1 MLLIDAHA
9 DTLYRMATEPGSTY
23 DLSLERLLNGGV
35 NLQVLAL
42 FCGTDPAPRAVADL
56 IDRMLCAR
64 QALLKDGWVQTDDP
78 FTAVLG
84 KTSFMLSIEGCE
96 PFEKGLEAIREYR
109 QLGVRMASVTWNHEN
124 RLGTPA
130 CVNQEDGLKPFG
142 LKAVREMQRLG
153 IAVDVSHL
161 NVPGFYDVLTESDA
175 PPLASHSCCRA
186 LRDHPRNLTDRQ
198 LKDLFAQGGYVGVNF
213 YPSFLVDDGNPCDIQ
228 SVIDHIDHMHQ
239 MGGAGMVGFG
249 SDFDGIPSKPDGL
262 DNPEDFPKLMDGLK
276 RRGYG
281 EKDVQDIAGL
291 GFLRY
296 YRRISV

>member
-1 MLLIDAHA
+1 MA
-9 DTLYRMATEPGSTY
+9 DKPGISC
-23 DLSLERLLNGGV
+23 DLNLERLMNGGV
-35 NLQVLAL
+35 SLQVLAL
-42 FCGTDPAPRAVADL
+42 FCGTDPDPRAVADL

-64 QALLKDGWVQTDDP
+64 QTLLKDGWVQTDDP
-78 FTAVLG
+78 FSAVQG

-96 PFEKGLEAIREYR
+96 PFEKGLEAISEYR
-109 QLGVRMASVTWNHEN
+109 QLGVRMAAVTWNHEN

-130 CVNQEDGLKPFG
+130 CVSQEDGLKPYG
-142 LKAVREMQRLG
+142 LKAVREMQRLH

-161 NVPGFYDVLTESDA
+161 NIPGFYDVLNKSDA

-213 YPSFLVDDGNPCDIQ
+213 YPAFLVDGGKPCGIQ
-228 SVIDHIDHMHQ
+228 SVIDHVDHMHQ

-249 SDFDGIPSKPDGL
+249 SDFDGIPGKPDGL
-262 DNPEDFPKLMDGLK
+262 HSPEDYPKLIEGLK
-276 RRGYG
+276 QRGYG

-291 GFLRY
+291 SFLRY
-296 YRRISV
+296 YRRISA